1 MIYRTEMR
9 RLALL
14 LAALAAGCG
23 PDTTTGACKDDLL
36 PGDLVI
42 TEVFADFAAPAGG
55 TGTDDGKE
63 WFEIYNNADRPVSLK
78 GVTIVHSRPDGS
90 KAATHTM
97 ADVTVAPG
105 QFFTLGNSTSDLV
118 PAYVD
123 YGYSADLGDFFNSD
137 GGKLT
142 VKCGSDEIDSAVYD
156 MVKSGHSRQLTNSGP
171 PDYTLNDDQVNW
183 CEAKDTEF
191 ESGNFGTPGQDNDC
205 APVIAGA
212 CSDSNGMRAVVPPM
226 PGDLVITE
234 LMPNPAAVSD
244 TTGEWFE
251 VKANADVDLNGIQV
265 DRAGDSMGAD
275 TVTSTSCVHLT
286 SGSYGIFVKSTDNT
300 MNGMLPANKILGTFR
315 FAMTA
320 SSAPGDVQIISAG
333 GVLDAVTFTKEPSGK
348 SRALDPDSIDA
359 IGNDAESN
367 FCDGTTAYGAGDLG
381 TPGDAN
387 AQCPL
392 VAAPGMCSDNG
403 TPRPIVKPPAGA
415 LVITE
420 LMINPATETPTG
432 VQEWFEITNK
442 GTTAFDLN
450 ELGIDQAGTT
460 RLPDIIK
467 PSDCKSIAPGGYG
480 LLAHTANTTLPGVDG
495 TYGFALS
502 NSGGELQVLDGT
514 TVLDS
519 VTWGSVTAT
528 SFESKSLQLDKDKYD
543 AATNDMMTPVSPT
556 TNWCV
561 GVGAY
566 DGTNMGTPKAV
577 NGDCAGL

>member
-90 KAATHTM
+90 KASTHTM

-251 VKANADVDLNGIQV
+251 VKANASVDLNGIQV
-265 DRAGDSMGAD
+265 DRAGDTMGAD
-275 TVTSTSCVHLT
+275 TVMATTCVHLN
-286 SGSYGIFVKSTDNT
+286 SGEYGIFVKSTDNT

-320 SSAPGDVQIISAG
+320 ASAPGDVQLISAG

-348 SRALDPDSIDA
+348 SRALDPDSIDP
-359 IGNDAESN
+359 INNDAESN

-392 VAAPGMCSDNG
+392 VAAPGMCDDNG
-403 TPRPIVKPPAGA
+403 TIRAIVKPAAGK
-415 LVITE
+415 LVISE
-420 LMINPATETPTG
+420 VMINPATETPTG
-432 VQEWFEITNK
+432 VQEWFEVTNT

-450 ELGIDQAGTT
+450 ELGIDQAGTA

-467 PSDCKSIAPGGYG
+467 PSACKSIAPGGYG
-480 LLAHTANTTLPGVDG
+480 LLAHTANTTLTGVDG

-528 SFESKSLQLDKDKYD
+528 AFESKSLQLDKDKYD